1 MRITVIKGEIMK
13 KRSVRMFAVAVLAVL
28 PLAATACKIDV
39 GNGCSILIAEP
50 GANIG
55 FVCN

>member
-1 MRITVIKGEIMK
+1 MK
-13 KRSVRMFAVAVLAVL
+13 KRSVRMLAIAALAVL
-28 PLAATACKIDV
+28 PLAATACRIDV
-39 GNGCSILIAEP
+39 GGGCELLIGEP